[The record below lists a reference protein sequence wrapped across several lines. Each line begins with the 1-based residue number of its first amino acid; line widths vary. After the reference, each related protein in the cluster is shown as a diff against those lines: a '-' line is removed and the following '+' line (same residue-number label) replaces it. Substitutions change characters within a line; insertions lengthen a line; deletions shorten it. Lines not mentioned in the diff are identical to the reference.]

1 MFEGWGAAVVGAAV
15 VGGVASS
22 MSAKKAAGAQ
32 TDAANAGIAAEN
44 QRFEET
50 KKILAPYVE
59 VGNKSITAQGDIA
72 GLNGP
77 EAQAAAT
84 KAIEDSP
91 QFAALKQQGEE
102 GILQNASATGGLRGG
117 NTQGALAQYRPQ
129 LLAGLIDQ
137 QYARLSGL
145 TQIGQASAAGVGSA
159 GIQNGRDQAILLG
172 EIGAANAGKYL
183 AYGKAVSDVSNSVVK
198 AYGGGAF

>member
-22 MSAKKAAGAQ
+22 VASKKASGAQ
-32 TDAANAGIAAEN
+32 TDAANAGIAAEDR
-44 QRFEET
+44 RFEET
-50 KKILAPYVE
+50 QKILAPYVD
-59 VGNKSITAQGDIA
+59 VGNKSIAAQSDIA

-77 EAQAAAT
+77 EAQAAAIHG
-84 KAIEDSP
+84 IEGSP
-91 QFAALKQQGEE
+91 QFAALVNKGEE
-102 GILQNASATGGLRGG
+102 GILQNASATGGVRGG
-117 NTQGALAQYRPQ
+117 NTQGALAQFRPQ

-159 GIQNGRDQAILLG
+159 GMTNGQDVANLLG
-172 EIGAANAGKYL
+172 QIGAAKAGNYI
-183 AYGKAVSDVSNSVVK
+183 AQGKAVSDVANSVAKV
-198 AYGGGAF
+198 F